1 MLNFDAIKE
10 AEFHCPICDKIK
22 AVRRPSK
29 KPIPDPERVLDAIEG
44 DIVKIKPFPKNKKGI
59 ILFLV
64 DRKARFRWAFLMPN
78 KKGPIKGFF
87 RALRNKYGQYPRK
100 FHFDGGTEVNKLL
113 KSWLSIRGIEFS
125 TSSPYIHEQNGLI
138 ERSIRVI
145 LDRLRAIMIGANL
158 PLYLWCYVLPAIVE
172 LVNCSAVTNRD
183 LTPFQMLYDELEPG
197 TSHNPNLGHYRSIGA
212 YCEVLIPFEQRFKA

>member
-1 MLNFDAIKE
+1 MLNFNAIKE
-10 AEFHCPICDKIK
+10 IEFYYPIYNKIK
-22 AVRRPSK
+22 AVRRPNK
-29 KPIPDPERVLDAIEG
+29 KPIPDLERVLDAIEG
-44 DIVKIKPFPKNKKGI
+44 DTVKIKPFPKNKKGT
-59 ILFLV
+59 ILFLI
-64 DRKARFRWAFLMPN
+64 DRKAHFRWAFLMPN
-78 KKGPIKGFF
+78 KKGPTIFNTIKGFF

-145 LDRLRAIMIGANL
+145 LDRLRATMIGANL

-183 LTPFQMLYDELEPG
+183 LTPF
-197 TSHNPNLGHYRSIGA
+197 
-212 YCEVLIPFEQRFKA
+212 